1 MYLRSNKETTKKRR
15 TNKNRHT
22 KEDNERKT
30 KGTGKGGT
38 GKGGTGEGGTEEK
51 DWLNHLWDWWTKNI
65 AHTTWFTALS
75 HVGTGI
81 HSFVTNIFKFIW
93 YVLYDVVVKNVKS
106 VWFFVIT
113 GLFGVGMFNSM
124 AAAGSLG
131 PSFTSMNINLFWIF
145 NILWGVVQVL
155 FHVFGWI
162 SYSLIILLF
171 GSNTFVS
178 IIISV
183 VLSVIIGAFIAIYR
197 TEHIKKKKAD
207 KKNTTISKKGGAN
220 RKTKKVKETTAKGTT
235 TKGKTKSILDRMFN
249 KKLLPKL
256 NRIPKAEM
264 EELIKKDPL
273 PFGIAILFG
282 FIQET
287 DNGYVFSKDG
297 LDRLKTSIHNSMDTL
312 YDVTK
317 ENMED
322 ADAST
327 HVEDEHDDE
336 YISNKELDLVSDS
349 LEAMKLV
356 HTASIHAL
364 ARDAVDESNRE
375 TTGGSDSSRG
385 SSNSH
390 SHSRRIKIP
399 KTVKLQKE
407 DIQWLHKKFPKNF
420 EKAKKFGL
428 VDDNMNFTENADK
441 IIENENTKTVVAQ

>member
-1 MYLRSNKETTKKRR
+1 MYSRRNKEISKKRR
-15 TNKNRHT
+15 TNKNGQT

-30 KGTGKGGT
+30 KGKTGRGGGT
-38 GKGGTGEGGTEEK
+38 GGGTGGGGTEEK

-131 PSFTSMNINLFWIF
+131 PSFTSMNINLFWVF

-197 TEHIKKKKAD
+197 TEHIKKTKAD
-207 KKNTTISKKGGAN
+207 KKNTTISKNGGAN
-220 RKTKKVKETTAKGTT
+220 RKTKKANASSSSTSKT

-256 NRIPKAEM
+256 NSIPKADM

-287 DNGYVFSKDG
+287 ENGYVFSKDG
-297 LDRLKTSIHNSMDTL
+297 LDRLKTSIHNSIDTL

-327 HVEDEHDDE
+327 HVEDDDDDE

-375 TTGGSDSSRG
+375 TTGGSSSGSSSSRI
-385 SSNSH
+385 
-390 SHSRRIKIP
+390 RKIP

-407 DIQWLHKKFPKNF
+407 DIQWLRKKFPKNF

>member
-1 MYLRSNKETTKKRR
+1 MYSRRNKETSKKRR
-15 TNKNRHT
+15 TNKNGHT

-30 KGTGKGGT
+30 KGKTGRG
-38 GKGGTGEGGTEEK
+38 GGTEEK

-178 IIISV
+178 IIVSV

-220 RKTKKVKETTAKGTT
+220 RKTKKANASSSSTSKT

-256 NRIPKAEM
+256 NSIPKADM

-287 DNGYVFSKDG
+287 ENGYVFSKDG

-327 HVEDEHDDE
+327 HVEDEHDDDDE

-364 ARDAVDESNRE
+364 AREAVDESNRE
-375 TTGGSDSSRG
+375 TTGGSGSSSSRG
-385 SSNSH
+385 SP
-390 SHSRRIKIP
+390 SRRIKIP

>member
-1 MYLRSNKETTKKRR
+1 
-15 TNKNRHT
+15 
-22 KEDNERKT
+22 
-30 KGTGKGGT
+30 
-38 GKGGTGEGGTEEK
+38 
-51 DWLNHLWDWWTKNI
+51 
-65 AHTTWFTALS
+65 
-75 HVGTGI
+75 
-81 HSFVTNIFKFIW
+81 
-93 YVLYDVVVKNVKS
+93 
-106 VWFFVIT
+106 
-113 GLFGVGMFNSM
+113 
-124 AAAGSLG
+124 
-131 PSFTSMNINLFWIF
+131 
-145 NILWGVVQVL
+145 
-155 FHVFGWI
+155 
-162 SYSLIILLF
+162 LLF

-178 IIISV
+178 IIVSV

-220 RKTKKVKETTAKGTT
+220 RKTKKANASSSSTSKT

-256 NRIPKAEM
+256 NSIPKADM

-287 DNGYVFSKDG
+287 ENGYVFSKDG

-327 HVEDEHDDE
+327 HVEDEHDDDDE

-364 ARDAVDESNRE
+364 AREAVDESNRE
-375 TTGGSDSSRG
+375 TTGGSTRG
-385 SSNSH
+385 SP
-390 SHSRRIKIP
+390 SRRIKIP